1 MRDGGGGA
9 TAELP
14 ARRGRV
20 HRGIPFC
27 DETCLPRA
35 TGSNAVCGVTGTL
48 PTVLPAVNEGFLASA
63 PSRLVDTIE
72 VGLPADLVWAE
83 LTRDGTLDWCPG
95 LQITWVSSRPFGV
108 GTKRQAKL
116 LGVLLG
122 VQEEFFI
129 WEEGRRMAFFVTAV
143 RPAAYRRSAEDYVVE
158 ALSPDRSRFTWTLA
172 FELTLLGKLNS
183 PLSAMIIK
191 GMFADTRRHLEQLA
205 ARR

>member
-1 MRDGGGGA
+1 MRS
-9 TAELP
+9 
-14 ARRGRV
+14 V
-20 HRGIPFC
+20 
-27 DETCLPRA
+27 
-35 TGSNAVCGVTGTL
+35 GVTGTL
-48 PTVLPAVNEGFLASA
+48 PTVLPAVKEGFLASA
-63 PSRLVDTIE
+63 PSRFVDTIE

-83 LTRDGTLDWCPG
+83 LTRDGTLDWCRG
-95 LQITWVSSRPFGV
+95 LEITWLSPRPFGV

-116 LGVLLG
+116 LGVLLR

-158 ALSPDRSRFTWTLA
+158 ALGPDRCRFTWTLA
-172 FELTLLGKLNS
+172 FELTLLGKLNW

-191 GMFADTRRHLEQLA
+191 RMFADTRGHLEQLA